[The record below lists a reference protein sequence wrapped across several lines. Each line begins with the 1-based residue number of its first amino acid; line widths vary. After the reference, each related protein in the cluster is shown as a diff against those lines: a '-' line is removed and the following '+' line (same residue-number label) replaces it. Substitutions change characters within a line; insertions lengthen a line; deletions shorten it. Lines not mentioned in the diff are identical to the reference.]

1 MSEVDAVNKTRG
13 LPATVD
19 SMEADLN
26 RLGIAPG
33 AVLLVHSSLS
43 SLGWVC
49 GGSVAVILALE
60 RALGSEGTLVMPT
73 HTGDMSEPSHWKN
86 PPVPESW
93 WETIRE
99 SMPAYDSNFTPTRGM
114 GAIAE
119 SFRKQEGVIRS
130 SHPSE
135 SFAARGPKAAAVVN
149 NHSLD
154 FPTSEQSPLARIYDL
169 DGEILLLG
177 VDFLNATSLHL
188 AECRANYPRKKSKQR
203 GAPIMIEG
211 KRKWVQFQDFEW
223 DDSDFNMIGKDFA
236 DSTGLVRSGSIGS
249 GHGLLMPQRRLV
261 DYAQGWIEKNRR

>member
-1 MSEVDAVNKTRG
+1 MSEVDAINKTRG

-19 SMEADLN
+19 SLEADLN

-33 AVLLVHSSLS
+33 TVLLVHSSLS

-49 GGSVAVILALE
+49 GGPVAVILALE
-60 RALGSEGTLVMPT
+60 GVLGSEGTLVMPS
-73 HTGDMSEPSHWKN
+73 HTGDVSDPSPWKN

-99 SMPAYDSNFTPTRGM
+99 SMPAYDSNFTPTREM

-119 SFRKQEGVIRS
+119 SFRGREGVIRS

-154 FPTSEQSPLARIYDL
+154 FPMGEQSPLARMCDL
-169 DGEILLLG
+169 DGEVLLLG
-177 VDFLNATSLHL
+177 VGFLNASSLHL
-188 AECRANYPRKKSKQR
+188 AEYRADYPGKKTKQR
-203 GAPIMIEG
+203 GAPITVEG
-211 KRKWVQFQDFEW
+211 ERKWVRFQDFEL
-223 DDSDFNMIGKDFA
+223 DDSDFNRIGGDFA
-236 DSTGLVRSGSIGS
+236 DSTGLVRSGSVGS
-249 GHGLLMPQRRLV
+249 GHGLLMPQRQLV

>member
-1 MSEVDAVNKTRG
+1 VSEVDAVNKTRG

-19 SMEADLN
+19 SMEEDLS

-33 AVLLVHSSLS
+33 TVLLVHSSLS

-73 HTGDMSEPSHWKN
+73 HTGDMSEPSHWRN

-99 SMPAYDSNFTPTRGM
+99 SMPAYDSSFTPTRGM

-135 SFAARGPKAAAVVN
+135 SFAARGPKAAAVVD

-154 FPTSEQSPLARIYDL
+154 FPTGEQSPLARIYDL
-169 DGEILLLG
+169 DGAVLLLG
-177 VDFLNATSLHL
+177 VGFLNATSLHL
-188 AECRANYPRKKSKQR
+188 AEYRADYPGKKTKQQ
-203 GAPIMIEG
+203 GAPITVEG
-211 KRKWVQFQDFEW
+211 KRRWVQFQDFEE
-223 DDSDFNMIGKDFA
+223 DDSDFNLMGRDFA
-236 DSTGLVRSGSIGS
+236 DSTGLVRSGSVGC
-249 GHGLLMPQRRLV
+249 GHVLLMPQRELV
-261 DYAQGWIEKNRR
+261 DFAQEWIEKNRC

>member
-1 MSEVDAVNKTRG
+1 MSEIDAINKTRG

-19 SMEADLN
+19 SIEADLN
-26 RLGIAPG
+26 RLGIA
-33 AVLLVHSSLS
+33 ADTVLLVHSSLS

-49 GGSVAVILALE
+49 GGPVAVILALE
-60 RALGSEGTLVMPT
+60 RILGSKGTLVMPS
-73 HTGDMSEPSHWKN
+73 HTGDVSEPSYWKN

-99 SMPAYDSNFTPTRGM
+99 SMPAYDSAFTPTRGM

-119 SFRKQEGVIRS
+119 SFRGRQGVIRS

-135 SFAARGPKAAAVVN
+135 SLAARGPKAAAVVD

-154 FPTSEQSPLARIYDL
+154 FPTGEQSPLARMYDL
-169 DGEILLLG
+169 DGEVLLLG

-188 AECRANYPRKKSKQR
+188 AEYRANYPGKTTKQR
-203 GAPIMIEG
+203 GAPITVEG
-211 KRKWVQFQDFEW
+211 KRNWVQFQDSEW
-223 DDSDFNMIGKDFA
+223 DDSDFNLIGKDFA
-236 DSTGLVRSGSIGS
+236 DSTGLVRSGPVGS
-249 GHGLLMPQRRLV
+249 GHGLLMSQRQLV